1 MKKSDNFIFENY
13 ETDNLINRR
22 AAIITIAQG
31 GLFSLLAG
39 RLAYLQIANRDNYKI
54 LSDKNRILTKYSWE
68 YIKNLISHNM
78 CQIIFPEYIEDEIK
92 IFKTTYNQ
100 SPVSLYC
107 F

>member
-22 AAIITIAQG
+22 AAIITIAQA

-54 LSDKNRILTKYSWE
+54 LSDKNRITHRLLEPKRG
-68 YIKNLISHNM
+68 
-78 CQIIFPEYIEDEIK
+78 IIYDAQGKPLAINIERYEAVI
-92 IFKTTYNQ
+92 IY
-100 SPVSLYC
+100 LY
-107 F
+107 

>member
-31 GLFSLLAG
+31 GLFSLLVG

-54 LSDKNRILTKYSWE
+54 LSTIKPVTTMPQTTTKMDSV
-68 YIKNLISHNM
+68 
-78 CQIIFPEYIEDEIK
+78 
-92 IFKTTYNQ
+92 T
-100 SPVSLYC
+100 
-107 F
+107 